1 MKKMI
6 QATLRLKPQVH
17 RKSNIRNICQ
27 MMYLEITMI
36 TITMTIIQV
45 RIESN
50 AIFQITIVS
59 QHMEFPKKSRLAG
72 KYATLPFATRRLV
85 TQRLATWRL
94 ATRRLATRRLATRR
108 LSTWRLATQRFATRT
123 LATRTLA
130 TQ

>member
-1 MKKMI
+1 M
-6 QATLRLKPQVH
+6 TYLK
-17 RKSNIRNICQ
+17 I
-27 MMYLEITMI
+27 MTIT
-36 TITMTIIQV
+36 TTMTIIQAI
-45 RIESN
+45 IESN

-94 ATRRLATRRLATRR
+94 ATRRLATRRL
-108 LSTWRLATQRFATRT
+108 STWRLATQRFATRT